1 LPAIKNELE
10 ILRGRHTE
18 IASPDARSAGDACRI
33 VPPQQGSGSVNEA
46 LARGLRTRIVKDVAA
61 AETAMMHLSQSS
73 ARINCAPATRKG
85 VRRLYK
91 EQTRILSRLLLV
103 PPADLLGGRYGVWL
117 CWHAFDEV
125 DHIGHEAG
133 DLGVIAHVADMES
146 GLAKAYALPSRLRPH
161 LIDRTFQRL
170 GTTDPVAVLAELRH
184 VALLGVVLGIVMA
197 HQGGKHLD
205 STEPGSFPLMLP
217 TPSGAIL
224 GDAIL
229 GAPYVCM
236 NTFIGGRRP
245 LTPSKERLRT
255 ALAEELSTV
264 TTAHME
270 TILRGYFVGMLS
282 KQSAGRLEVIRDQS
296 LNDCFA
302 LMRRISVILDRY
314 RCSLLSKE
322 EREDGIAR
330 NDLYWKWATLQ
341 HQAQQV
347 PA

>member
-1 LPAIKNELE
+1 MSAIKNELG
-10 ILRGRHTE
+10 ILRGRRTE

-61 AETAMMHLSQSS
+61 AEAAMMRLSQSS
-73 ARINCAPATRKG
+73 ARINCAPAT
-85 VRRLYK
+85 
-91 EQTRILSRLLLV
+91 
-103 PPADLLGGRYGVWL
+103 
-117 CWHAFDEV
+117 
-125 DHIGHEAG
+125 
-133 DLGVIAHVADMES
+133 
-146 GLAKAYALPSRLRPH
+146 
-161 LIDRTFQRL
+161 
-170 GTTDPVAVLAELRH
+170 AELRD
-184 VALLGVVLGIVMA
+184 VALMGVVLGIVMA
-197 HQGGKHLD
+197 HQAGTHMD
-205 STEPGSFPLMLP
+205 SPEQGSFPLMLP

-236 NTFIGGRRP
+236 NTFIGGRRA

>member
-1 LPAIKNELE
+1 MG
-10 ILRGRHTE
+10 RGTE
-18 IASPDARSAGDACRI
+18 PSPGEKAAEASRGVLS
-33 VPPQQGSGSVNEA
+33 QQGSGSVNEA

-61 AETAMMHLSQSS
+61 AEAAMMRLSQST
-73 ARINCAPATRKG
+73 ARTKCAPTTRKG
-85 VRRLYK
+85 IRRLFK
-91 EQTRILSRLLLV
+91 EQTQILSRLLLA

-117 CWHAFDEV
+117 CWHTFDEE
-125 DHIGHEAG
+125 DRIGHEAG

-146 GLAKAYALPSRLRPH
+146 GLAMAYALPSRLRPH

-170 GTTDPVAVLAELRH
+170 GTTDPAAVLAELRH

-197 HQGGKHLD
+197 HQVGAD
-205 STEPGSFPLMLP
+205 ADATAPGTFPLMLP

-229 GAPYVCM
+229 EAPYVCL
-236 NTFIGGRRP
+236 NTYIGGRRP
-245 LTPSKERLRT
+245 ITPSKERLRT
-255 ALAEELSTV
+255 ALADELSTV
-264 TTAHME
+264 AISHME

-282 KQSAGRLEVIRDQS
+282 QQASGRLEVMRDQA
-296 LNDCFA
+296 LKDCFA

-322 EREDGIAR
+322 EREDGIKR
-330 NDLYWKWATLQ
+330 NELYWKWATLQ